1 MCTPE
6 GPRTARAPV
15 GPLRGAPRIDRAG
28 RRSPSPGPSS
38 PEGAELVDA
47 YRIHLGFKLSGL
59 VQEAQQNLKPARM
72 GIGWGSSNIGINRRE
87 KTPDGQIIL
96 GNNYDG
102 PVDREVGVAR
112 IEDIE
117 GNPIA
122 CLVNFATHPVAQ
134 TSQQRAISAG
144 FSGKMTQVVEG
155 LTGAYCLFL
164 QGAAG
169 NINPALGF
177 RRPDHPPEDLHKP
190 SDSLGIRLGCEV
202 VRVWETISVGEA
214 QGLNLASKTIS
225 LPRYMYGDLESA
237 KQLDGEFA
245 QELESK
251 NLSDGRRHWAALR
264 QSRVREAIRSY
275 ETGVPLDP
283 VEAELQAWRIGDL
296 AFVTAPAE
304 IFTENGTLVKNQSP
318 FDHTFFV
325 GYTNGSIGYVPTVD
339 AYPEGGYE
347 VTHACQVDPEAG
359 GMVNDNCLALLRQVK
374 DIELR

>member
-1 MCTPE
+1 M
-6 GPRTARAPV
+6 AR
-15 GPLRGAPRIDRAG
+15 
-28 RRSPSPGPSS
+28 
-38 PEGAELVDA
+38 
-47 YRIHLGFKLSGL
+47 
-59 VQEAQQNLKPARM
+59 
-72 GIGWGSSNIGINRRE
+72 
-87 KTPDGQIIL
+87 
-96 GNNYDG
+96 
-102 PVDREVGVAR
+102 
-112 IEDIE
+112 
-117 GNPIA
+117 
-122 CLVNFATHPVAQ
+122 
-134 TSQQRAISAG
+134 
-144 FSGKMTQVVEG
+144 VVED
-155 LTGAYCLFL
+155 LIGAYCLFL

-177 RRPDHPPEDLHKP
+177 RLPDQRPEDLHKP

-225 LPRYMYGDLESA
+225 LPRYMYGDLKSA

-245 QELESK
+245 QELKSK

-304 IFTENGTLVKNQSP
+304 IFTENGTLVKNQSS

-359 GMVNDNCLALLRQVK
+359 GMVNQACLTHARTSGVSVRDTCPGHKKPYQWTSIVHRGCCCRLSRHARFAAPRRVRSLGGQSLRRVHTGGEYRRCSGRGEPHTLAGVK
-374 DIELR
+374 RNSLRR